1 MRSIAARRRSVELGL
16 FSGSFWITWT
26 AWPSGGFKPKSVAR
40 RSAIRTKSAPD
51 ATSRST
57 IALSRKAS
65 SSSSSRDNSNASV
78 RFRLPVA
85 VDLDGMMI
93 QDRVHFSDRAAVII
107 GNAPHALVDD
117 QVLAL
122 LIHGRKAYHLPRAL
136 RTRMRRSRSCTTLL
150 R

>member
-1 MRSIAARRRSVELGL
+1 KRRGGGLGKRDKEGPGGKIAVDDSLVVKGFLELVEPQQ
-16 FSGSFWITWT
+16 FQ
-26 AWPSGGFKPKSVAR
+26 R
-40 RSAIRTKSAPD
+40 QR
-51 ATSRST
+51 
-57 IALSRKAS
+57 ALQ
-65 SSSSSRDNSNASV
+65 V
-78 RFRLPVA
+78 LVA

-136 RTRMRRSRSCTTLL
+136 RTRMRRSRSCTTLP